1 VTSRELVG
9 LQLGACVLALAA
21 GGVIAQGQG
30 PLALG
35 LVFGLASMVLLVKL
49 ADSPTTA
56 LLAVTLV
63 IVVFP
68 VARVVVGAAPIYAID
83 VLAVVGLVA
92 LLRRPVSLTSFGWL
106 VIAYLAAWVPAW
118 GYQVWSLHLV
128 EAPTYGLVRNAL
140 AVGMF
145 FLAYACAIRPGFWE
159 RWTSVLA
166 FGVSTTAVLAILQA
180 AQVGGV
186 EDLLGVAAPDF
197 TSSALRTYPERAF
210 ALFAAPTIL
219 AGFFAMAILLLL
231 PIAGRQARARG
242 VPWLGLLLATLGALA
257 TYSRQWVP
265 ALAVGLIVLCAVRL
279 RATGRIVLV
288 SALGA
293 LVAWAFL
300 AGGALDRSYLEQ
312 RFESLGPTDVNV
324 RTRVARQH
332 EFVAL
337 ALDRPSGYIVGKG
350 FAGQDIVSR
359 ELISAETAKEL
370 REGLS
375 DNVFLLEVFNHGI
388 VAGLIYLGLM
398 AAALTRIL
406 RAARTGGP
414 HAAKLGAVGGALA
427 AALVL
432 HALDSYFSEAVFM
445 KMFLW
450 IVVGLGL
457 GLVERQSREGS

>member
-9 LQLGACVLALAA
+9 VQLGACVLALAA

-35 LVFGLASMVLLVKL
+35 LVLGLAGMVLLVKL
-49 ADSPTTA
+49 ADSPAPA
-56 LLAVTLV
+56 LLALTLV

-92 LLRRPVSLTSFGWL
+92 LLRRPVSLTPFGWV

-118 GYQVWSLHLV
+118 AYQVWSLHLI
-128 EAPTYGLVRNAL
+128 EAPTYGLIRNAL
-140 AVGMF
+140 AVSMF

-166 FGVSTTAVLAILQA
+166 LGVSTTGVLALLQA

-186 EDLLGVAAPDF
+186 QDLLGVASPDF
-197 TSSALRTYPERAF
+197 TSTALRTYPERAF

-231 PIAGRQARARG
+231 PVADRQARARG
-242 VPWLGLLLATLGALA
+242 VPWLALMLAALGALA

-265 ALAVGLIVLCAVRL
+265 ALAVGLIVLCALRL
-279 RATGRIVLV
+279 RAIGRIVIV

-312 RFESLGPTDVNV
+312 RFQSLGSTDLNV
-324 RTRVARQH
+324 RIRVERQQ

-337 ALDRPSGYIVGKG
+337 ALDRPSEYVVGKG

-359 ELISAETAKEL
+359 ELVSSEIATEL
-370 REGLS
+370 RQGLS

-388 VAGLIYLGLM
+388 VAGLIYVGLM
-398 AAALTRIL
+398 VAALTRIL
-406 RAARTGGP
+406 QAARRGGP
-414 HAAKLGAVGGALA
+414 HAAKLAAVGGALA

-432 HALDSYFSEAVFM
+432 HALDNYFSEAVFM
-445 KMFLW
+445 KTFLW

-457 GLVERQSREGS
+457 GLVERQSREES